1 VSSALVI
8 DDDPIV
14 VKVIAHALEEA
25 GWEVLRAS
33 SGDQGLKLAFQ
44 HQPEVVICDLLMP
57 KVNGYQVCRDIRQ
70 NKALSRQ
77 PRIIVISNSNYD
89 SDREGALAS
98 GADDFFLK
106 PVKPTD
112 LLHLLEQDSGT
123 TFFYRKPDIANGS
136 SFTDTRVFN
145 RQIGTPTRVRFW
157 GVRGS
162 IATPGPSTV
171 KFGGN
176 TTCVEV
182 RADEQLIV
190 LDAGTG
196 IRQLGRHL
204 MGEFSGQPMN
214 LHVLITHTHWDHIQ
228 GFPFFIPA
236 YVPSNHITVLGYEG
250 ARQGLE
256 SALMGQMESAYFPVS
271 MRKMPSNLNIEEQ
284 TENRFKIGKIQVE
297 TFFANHPGVCVG
309 YRLNTTAGSIV
320 FLPDNEPHARQR
332 MAAEGGEQQ
341 SLEVLEYARKQDEK
355 LIDFIRDA
363 DVVIMDSQYDANEY
377 KSHIGWGHGC
387 VDDVV
392 ALAVVAKV
400 RKLFLFHH
408 DPDHDDEFVQT
419 MEDWARELV
428 AIHGGRTEV
437 EAAREG
443 VQVLIDPIEGVIV
456 ESPEGQT
463 AVANG

>member
-1 VSSALVI
+1 MNSALVI

-14 VKVIAHALEEA
+14 VKILVHALSEA
-25 GWEVLRAS
+25 GWTVYQATCGEE
-33 SGDQGLKLAFQ
+33 GLKLAAR
-44 HQPEVVICDLLMP
+44 HKPSVVICDLLMP
-57 KVNGYQVCRDIRQ
+57 KVNGYQVCREIRQ
-70 NKALSRQ
+70 NPEIPRQ
-77 PRIIVISNSNYD
+77 PRIVVISSSNYD
-89 SDREGALAS
+89 TDREGAIAA

-106 PVKPTD
+106 PVKPTE
-112 LLHLLEQDSGT
+112 LLHLLDQDSGT
-123 TFFYRKPDIANGS
+123 TFFHRKPILGDQLS
-136 SFTDTRVFN
+136 LTDTRVFN
-145 RQIGTPTRVRFW
+145 KQVGTPTRIRFW

-171 KFGGN
+171 KYGGN

-204 MGEFSGQPMN
+204 MGEFCGQPIN

-236 YVPSNHITVLGYEG
+236 YVPTNHLTVLGYEG
-250 ARQGLE
+250 ARQGLQDTLK
-256 SALMGQMESAYFPVS
+256 SQMESPYFPVS
-271 MRKMPSNLNIEEQ
+271 MGAMPSNLNIEELSE
-284 TENRFKIGKIQVE
+284 TNFRIGKIEVD

-309 YRLNTTAGSIV
+309 YRLTTSAGRIV

-332 MAAEGGEQQ
+332 MAATGEET

-355 LIDFIRDA
+355 LIEFIRDA
-363 DVVIMDSQYDANEY
+363 DVVIMDAQYDANEY

-392 ALAVVAKV
+392 ALGVVANVK
-400 RKLFLFHH
+400 KLFLFHH
-408 DPDHDDEFVQT
+408 DPDHDDEMVES
-419 MEDWARELV
+419 MEEWAKELV
-428 AIHGGRTEV
+428 AIHGGKTEV
-437 EAAREG
+437 QAAREG
-443 VQVLIDPIEGVIV
+443 DAVLIDPVEGIKIK
-456 ESPEGQT
+456 QD
-463 AVANG
+463 